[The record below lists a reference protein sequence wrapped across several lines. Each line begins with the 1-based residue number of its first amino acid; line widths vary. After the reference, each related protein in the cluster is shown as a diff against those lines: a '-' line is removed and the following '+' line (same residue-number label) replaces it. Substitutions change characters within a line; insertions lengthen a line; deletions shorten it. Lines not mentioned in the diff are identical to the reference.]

1 MYIYRTVREIHKKV
15 SVCDTFMAS
24 LSLLFLS
31 VIVDCNK
38 KEKIKI
44 TVKMMILVTVCTSFI
59 CCLKVKAKAIVNC
72 LNSKGFLGT
81 PFLD

>member
-38 KEKIKI
+38 KEKNQDYSKNDD
-44 TVKMMILVTVCTSFI
+44 TC
-59 CCLKVKAKAIVNC
+59 NC
-72 LNSKGFLGT
+72 LYFFHLLFESQSQGYCQLLEFQGFLGT